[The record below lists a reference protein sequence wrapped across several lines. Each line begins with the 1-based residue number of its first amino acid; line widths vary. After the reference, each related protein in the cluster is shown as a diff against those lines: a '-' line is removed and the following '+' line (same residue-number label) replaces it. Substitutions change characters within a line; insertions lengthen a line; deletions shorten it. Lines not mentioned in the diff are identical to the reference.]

1 MGEGSLWSF
10 KLGDDV
16 TRKIKIKTPSEDS
29 VLEYLRRSR
38 RGPLK
43 AKEIAKGMSVATRD
57 FRDFQLL
64 LRGMLERG
72 RLYRVKGQRF
82 AVPEKVNLVAGRVSV
97 TQKGDGFVAPD
108 QGGQDVFVP
117 GLSLESAMDGD
128 QVVVRVEGR
137 PHGRSPVGRVIKV
150 LDRAHETVV
159 GTFRRSRSFGVVHPR
174 NRRISREILVAQGD
188 EATASEG
195 DVVVAR
201 ITTFGSGNMGPM
213 GRIETILGRSDEP
226 GVDVLSVIHDHG
238 LPSEFPSGVISA
250 AGKAVAQRRRSP
262 ESHRKDRRDLNV
274 FTIDPADAKDHDD
287 ALSLRSLGDESWEV
301 GIHIADVSHFVRPGD
316 DVDLEAFKRGTSV
329 YLVDRVIPML
339 PPELSTDA
347 CSLLPDKDRFAVSVF
362 AVVDSAGGIREP
374 RFERTE
380 IRSRHKLSYEE
391 VQAVLDK
398 RTSIDPE
405 TDEALRTLAALAE
418 ILREKRKERGSLD
431 FDLPEARVLLGEGG
445 EPVSILRVERLESHR
460 LVEAFMLLANEI
472 VAREAERKGMPIL
485 YRVHEPPP
493 MDKMREVRSF
503 LGGLGY
509 RVSKGKIPQKDLQ
522 AVLTQVEGRP
532 EEKLVST
539 VILRSMSRARYNVK
553 NLGHYGLASNGYT
566 HFTSPIRRYP
576 DLWLHRVLTHTLVKG
591 RAVPENWKGEAL
603 REKAE
608 RCSVR
613 ERVAEAAERES
624 VDLKKVEYMERHL
637 GDEFFGTISGV
648 TSFGVFVLLDDV
660 FVEGLVHVNSLTD
673 DYYIFRQDRYL
684 LVGERS
690 HRTFKLGDR
699 VEIRVARV
707 DKEELFIDFVLVDS
721 KRAARSTKK
730 AARRKSSRKVT

>member
-1 MGEGSLWSF
+1 
-10 KLGDDV
+10 V
-16 TRKIKIKTPSEDS
+16 ARKIKTPSEDS

-38 RGPLK
+38 RGPMK
-43 AKEIAKGMSVATRD
+43 AKEIAKGLSVAPRD
-57 FRDFQLL
+57 FRDFRDL

-72 RLYRVKGQRF
+72 RLYRVKGQRY
-82 AVPEKVNLVAGRVSV
+82 AAPEKVNLVAGRLAV

-108 QGGQDVFVP
+108 RGGQDIFVP

-137 PHGRSPVGRVIKV
+137 PRGRSPVGRVIKV

-174 NRRISREILVAQGD
+174 NRRISGEILVAQGD
-188 EATASEG
+188 EGKAEEG

-201 ITTFGSGNMGPM
+201 ITTFGSGKMASM
-213 GRIETILGRSDEP
+213 GRIETVLGKSGEA

-238 LPSEFPSGVISA
+238 LPSAFPDHVVSA
-250 AGKAVAQRRRSP
+250 AREAVAHRRTKP
-262 ESHRKDRRDLNV
+262 GDHRTDRRDLLV

-287 ALSLRSLGDESWEV
+287 ALSVRALGDDSWEV

-316 DVDLEAFKRGTSV
+316 AVDLEAFKRGTSV

-339 PPELSTDA
+339 PHELSTDA
-347 CSLLPDKDRFAVSVF
+347 CSLLPDADRFAVSVF
-362 AVVDSAGGIREP
+362 AVVDSAGRIRDA

-391 VQAVLDK
+391 AQAVLDNEM
-398 RTSIDPE
+398 SFDPE
-405 TDEALRTLAALAE
+405 TDEALRTLAALGKT
-418 ILREKRKERGSLD
+418 LRERRKERGSLD
-431 FDLPEARVLLGEGG
+431 FDLPEGRVVLGKGG
-445 EPVSILRVERLESHR
+445 KPVSILQVERLESHR

-472 VAREAERKGMPIL
+472 VAREAARKGLAIL

-493 MDKMREVRSF
+493 LDKMRELRTF
-503 LGGLGY
+503 LGRLGHS
-509 RVSKGKIPQKDLQ
+509 VPKGKISPKDLQ
-522 AVLTQVEGRP
+522 AVLTRAQGRP
-532 EEKLVST
+532 EGKLISM
-539 VILRSMSRARYNVK
+539 VILRSMSRARYSVK
-553 NLGHYGLASNGYT
+553 NLGHYGLASDGYS

-576 DLWLHRVLTHTLVKG
+576 DLWLHRVLTHTLIEG
-591 RAVPENWKGEAL
+591 RAVPDEWKGPSLE
-603 REKAE
+603 EKAE

-613 ERVAEAAERES
+613 ERVAQDAERES

-637 GDEFFGTISGV
+637 GDDFFGTVSGV
-648 TSFGVFVLLDDV
+648 TSFGIFVLLDDV
-660 FVEGLVHVNSLTD
+660 FVEGLVHVNSMTD

-690 HRTFKLGDR
+690 HRTFRLGDR
-699 VEIRVARV
+699 LEIRVARV

-721 KRAARSTKK
+721 GKTSTRTKKTSRKARSKK
-730 AARRKSSRKVT
+730 AK

>member
-1 MGEGSLWSF
+1 MA
-10 KLGDDV
+10 
-16 TRKIKIKTPSEDS
+16 RKIKTPSEDS

-38 RGPLK
+38 RGPMK
-43 AKEIAKGMSVATRD
+43 AKEIAKGLSVAPRD
-57 FRDFQLL
+57 FRDFRDL

-72 RLYRVKGQRF
+72 RLYRVKGQRY
-82 AVPEKVNLVAGRVSV
+82 AAPEKVNLVAGRLAV

-108 QGGQDVFVP
+108 RGGQDIFVP

-137 PHGRSPVGRVIKV
+137 PRGRSPVGRVIKV

-174 NRRISREILVAQGD
+174 NRRISGEILVAQGD
-188 EATASEG
+188 EGKAEEG

-201 ITTFGSGNMGPM
+201 ITTFGSGKMASM
-213 GRIETILGRSDEP
+213 GRIETVLGKSGEA

-238 LPSEFPSGVISA
+238 LPSAFPDHVVSA
-250 AGKAVAQRRRSP
+250 AREAVAHRRTKP
-262 ESHRKDRRDLNV
+262 GDHRTDRRDLLV

-287 ALSLRSLGDESWEV
+287 ALSVRALGDDSWEV

-316 DVDLEAFKRGTSV
+316 AVDLEAFKRGTSV

-339 PPELSTDA
+339 PHELSTDA
-347 CSLLPDKDRFAVSVF
+347 CSLLPDADRFAVSVF
-362 AVVDSAGGIREP
+362 AVVDSAGRIRDA

-391 VQAVLDK
+391 AQAVLDNEM
-398 RTSIDPE
+398 SFDPE
-405 TDEALRTLAALAE
+405 TDEALRTLAALGKT
-418 ILREKRKERGSLD
+418 LRERRKERGSLD
-431 FDLPEARVLLGEGG
+431 FDLPEGRVVLGKGG
-445 EPVSILRVERLESHR
+445 KPVSILQVERLESHR

-472 VAREAERKGMPIL
+472 VAREAARKGLAIL

-493 MDKMREVRSF
+493 LDKMRELRTF
-503 LGGLGY
+503 LGRLGHS
-509 RVSKGKIPQKDLQ
+509 VPKGKISPKDLQ
-522 AVLTQVEGRP
+522 AVLTRAQGRP
-532 EEKLVST
+532 EGKLISM
-539 VILRSMSRARYNVK
+539 VILRSMSRARYSVK
-553 NLGHYGLASNGYT
+553 NLGHYGLASDGYS

-576 DLWLHRVLTHTLVKG
+576 DLWLHRVLTHTLIEG
-591 RAVPENWKGEAL
+591 RAVPDEWKGPSLE
-603 REKAE
+603 EKAE

-613 ERVAEAAERES
+613 ERVAQDAERES

-637 GDEFFGTISGV
+637 GDDFFGTVSGV
-648 TSFGVFVLLDDV
+648 TSFGIFVLLDDV
-660 FVEGLVHVNSLTD
+660 FVEGLVHVNSMTD

-690 HRTFKLGDR
+690 HRTFRLGDR
-699 VEIRVARV
+699 LEIRVARV

-721 KRAARSTKK
+721 GKTSTRTKKTSRKARSKK
-730 AARRKSSRKVT
+730 AK